1 MWFNEDEDDDG
12 EAIEKS
18 RPEEEFPESYGKYM
32 EAKKGKCL
40 HSAQCVCARV
50 CVQPHNM
57 WNGMFTLCISI
68 SLQLKRVT
76 TKRTSQS
83 RPQLAALSLPSL
95 ILQGLPTEPTV
106 PTASQPPR
114 PPLPP
119 VPTAPQPCRQRHPPP
134 R

>member
-1 MWFNEDEDDDG
+1 MWFHEDEDDDEG
-12 EAIEKS
+12 EAVEKS

-95 ILQGLPTEPTV
+95 ILQGLPTV
-106 PTASQPPR
+106 PTASQLPRTPPQ
-114 PPLPP
+114 P
-119 VPTAPQPCRQRHPPP
+119 VPTAPQQSRTRHPAPW
-134 R
+134 